1 MKIPGGIIENLS
13 QHDENLWNVL
23 QDITTKKKILKVK
36 ELYNISCN

>member
-13 QHDENLWNVL
+13 QQHENLWNVL